1 VPARESAPDSGSAPA
16 AAFFDLDRTL
26 MEGSSAFQF
35 GRAAY
40 RAGLLGRRQLAA
52 DAWANMRFRLHGSTD
67 EGTHA
72 LRDRISASLEGT
84 RVLDLERLGAAVLA
98 GVLPR
103 VYPRM
108 LEIAHAHQDAGR
120 QVYIVTAASQE
131 LAQILAQVL
140 TFDGAI
146 GSQFSAAVDGVYT
159 GQPTGLFVYRADK
172 ARAVE
177 DLARELVRSLDEQQS
192 SRAIVSAVPPIDMV
206 GGNRSVLGDREDPLR
221 LSQIFRAPISDALR
235 AVLDEAQ
242 RSNEERIG
250 LGQAHLEAVRYGSD
264 AKGLRADELLASQQA
279 TLRTLLD
286 AYVSRF
292 PDDLAELESAKF
304 TGGNLAALSF
314 AWAGSTEPRR
324 PHYYLIQGP
333 RLVVEYDNVQR
344 DTNHVHTIWRDPEGD
359 FGRDALAEHH
369 ASAHH

>member
-1 VPARESAPDSGSAPA
+1 MRAAATLMTNAASAWLEALDEEQRSLAAWPFPSEDERTRWFYTPTDHGGLMLGAMTRRQEEFALRLLRSGLSRSGYVTAVEIMSLENVLAELEGWPDGSQTGLPRDPGRYYLRVFGEPGRGSWGWRVGGHHLSLHYTMVDGDVRAATPSFFGADPA
-16 AAFFDLDRTL
+16 ASP
-26 MEGSSAFQF
+26 M
-35 GRAAY
+35 
-40 RAGLLGRRQLAA
+40 LGRQLH
-52 DAWANMRFRLHGSTD
+52 RP
-67 EGTHA
+67 
-72 LRDRISASLEGT
+72 
-84 RVLDLERLGAAVLA
+84 LA
-98 GVLPR
+98 
-103 VYPRM
+103 
-108 LEIAHAHQDAGR
+108 
-120 QVYIVTAASQE
+120 
-131 LAQILAQVL
+131 
-140 TFDGAI
+140 
-146 GSQFSAAVDGVYT
+146 
-159 GQPTGLFVYRADK
+159 
-172 ARAVE
+172 AVE

-324 PHYYLIQGP
+324 PHYYRIQGP